1 MIEAIM
7 YFRNELLVLDENIL
21 VRLFMQVIFIPKAH
35 IYHRKVHMGTMLMLK
50 INAIHRSRPWKLH
63 LWREV

>member
-1 MIEAIM
+1 M
-7 YFRNELLVLDENIL
+7 YFRDELLVLDENIL
-21 VRLFMQVIFIPKAH
+21 VRLLMQVIFIPKAH
-35 IYHRKVHMGTMLMLK
+35 IYHRKVHTGTMLVLK

>member
-1 MIEAIM
+1 M

-35 IYHRKVHMGTMLMLK
+35 IYRRKVHTGTMLVF
-50 INAIHRSRPWKLH
+50 N
-63 LWREV
+63 